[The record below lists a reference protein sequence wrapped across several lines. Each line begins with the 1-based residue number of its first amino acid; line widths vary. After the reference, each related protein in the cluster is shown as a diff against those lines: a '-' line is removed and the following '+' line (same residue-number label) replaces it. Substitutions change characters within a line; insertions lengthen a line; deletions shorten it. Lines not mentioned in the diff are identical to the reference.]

1 MGTFGDTATVSVLIA
16 IVAVSAFIVYSFH
29 SGKRKNK
36 EICTATFNELMK
48 VFKPD
53 DQTFTNI
60 GGTVGHHGTFSFK
73 ERGPVSRID
82 VTLTLLPRQAPL
94 YMPISKFL
102 MRNDRLFISVY
113 MRYPPPGEGHII
125 EKGYTGFRG
134 PEIAN
139 ISRLHEG
146 QFQWG
151 DLAFSLY
158 YEQDRMID
166 RFRELIGSLPDPGP
180 IRHIAI
186 VPDQRKGYI
195 FMGLQQEP
203 IEAYLSAV
211 YDWLFRVFEPYE

>member
-1 MGTFGDTATVSVLIA
+1 MESFGDTSTLSVLIV
-16 IVAVSAFIVYSFH
+16 IVAVSAFIVFSFH

-36 EICTATFNELMK
+36 EICTTTFNELIK

-60 GGTVGHHGTFSFK
+60 GGVVGHHGTFSFR

-94 YMPISKFL
+94 YMPISKFF

-134 PEIAN
+134 PEITN
-139 ISRLHEG
+139 ISRLHQG

-151 DLAFSLY
+151 DLGFFLY

-166 RFRELIGSLPDPGP
+166 CFKELIESLPNPGP

-203 IEAYLSAV
+203 IETYLAAV
-211 YDWLFRVFEPYE
+211 YSWLFRVFEPYE